1 VYDLLFGNAYG
12 LYGEGVMVVVVGEL
26 LGKVGAGL
34 LKSLRNGKNDRGK
47 SRSLE
52 L

>member
-1 VYDLLFGNAYG
+1 VYDLLFGNAFG
-12 LYGEGVMVVVVGEL
+12 LYGEGVVVVGEL

-47 SRSLE
+47 SGSLQ